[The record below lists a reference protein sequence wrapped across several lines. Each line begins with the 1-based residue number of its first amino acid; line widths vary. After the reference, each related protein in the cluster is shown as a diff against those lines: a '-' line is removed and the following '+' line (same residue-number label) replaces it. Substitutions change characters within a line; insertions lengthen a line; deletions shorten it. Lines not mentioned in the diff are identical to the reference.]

1 MNASE
6 LIEALRDYDRTDMD
20 FLMDEAANKIE
31 SLQQELDEAYEKI
44 DKLRLDA
51 SYANY
56 D

>member
-1 MNASE
+1 
-6 LIEALRDYDRTDMD
+6 MD

-56 D
+56 DWLIFGVNYAD